1 MANALTIKSKK
12 YTAIRTLKYTANCIF
27 TFILLKKTEKV
38 KGFFSDANFNKG
50 LYGSADNTWG
60 KLGMESAS
68 AIITAYNYDIQKYM
82 EGQRLSTKVKNSLL
96 DQLKDMLN
104 KAGESFYKLFPR
116 NTKRT
121 EVLDSIM
128 YLLSGNGI
136 CKIESKTLAN
146 KVGCSVRTVYTAVRH
161 LKESGLVLVAGLA
174 DGQNKYVF
182 VLKSHP
188 DFKKIM
194 QEVFYID
201 DLSEIETG
209 ENVPAAVSSVDQNA
223 EPIAEQVAGHIAEL
237 GNAET
242 VGIQGVE
249 GTNPSFN
256 LISLNIN
263 KQENKIYIQNAIEN
277 ELAETTDHQKELE
290 QINTYY
296 VNDLQHKLFNELK
309 YGQYHQQLKDS
320 ASIIG
325 LRVGSNCKRT
335 HYITA
340 LQAVIKINKF
350 LLADGTV
357 RESIPAMFTRIY
369 RDIKR
374 VREVKKQKPR
384 VREPEERTRTLPFYN
399 WLDE

>member
-1 MANALTIKSKK
+1 M
-12 YTAIRTLKYTANCIF
+12 C
-27 TFILLKKTEKV
+27 
-38 KGFFSDANFNKG
+38 GFRLDK
-50 LYGSADNTWG
+50 G
-60 KLGMESAS
+60 KLGMKSAS

-82 EGQRLSTKVKNSLL
+82 EGQRLSTKVKKSLL
-96 DQLKDMLN
+96 DQLEKAITE
-104 KAGESFYKLFPR
+104 AGESFYKLFPR

-182 VLKSHP
+182 VLKSHAN
-188 DFKKIM
+188 FKQIM
-194 QEVFYID
+194 HEVFFID
-201 DLSEIETG
+201 DLSEIEAVENGKSG
-209 ENVPAAVSSVDQNA
+209 ENVPAAVFSVDQNA
-223 EPIAEQVAGHIAEL
+223 EPIAEQVAGHVAEL
-237 GNAET
+237 GNAES

-296 VNDLQHKLFNELK
+296 VNDLQHKLYNELK
-309 YGQYHQQLKDS
+309 YGQYHQQLKQN
-320 ASIIG
+320 ASILG
-325 LRVGSNCKRT
+325 LRIGSNCTPK
-335 HYITA
+335 HYIQA

-350 LLADGTV
+350 LIAGGTV
-357 RESIPAMFTRIY
+357 RESIQAIFTRIY
-369 RDIKR
+369 EDIKR
-374 VREVKKQKPR
+374 VCEVKLQTPKA
-384 VREPEERTRTLPFYN
+384 PEERTRTLPFYD
-399 WLDE
+399 WLNS